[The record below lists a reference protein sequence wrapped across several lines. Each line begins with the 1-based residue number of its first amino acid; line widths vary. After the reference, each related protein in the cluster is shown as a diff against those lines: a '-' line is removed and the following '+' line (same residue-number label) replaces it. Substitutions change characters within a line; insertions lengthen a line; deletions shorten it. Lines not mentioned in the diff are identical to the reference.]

1 MKDLILIYAN
11 TSFFILHFPVWMQDE
26 GVKEKCTEN
35 MVGLGQSFCCHFC
48 LENYVRKMKFYI
60 STKLYILKLYLFI
73 GEGGREEG
81 RKEGR
86 EGERREGGI
95 DRERDN
101 QFVGLFPKC
110 MQSLG
115 LGCDSSGGAMNS
127 IHMPLWVAG
136 IQPCGLSPLPFRIC
150 TGWKFESVSVGWGLN
165 PLIPKY
171 YQVVLWRNV
180 LGHQSVL
187 MSVLVL
193 SICIYLS
200 VCLGKFVSNFSTLI
214 RGLFEFLLLTH
225 SCSGN
230 YISNPT
236 KQYSR

>member
-1 MKDLILIYAN
+1 MKDLILIYVN

-95 DRERDN
+95 DTEREITN
-101 QFVGLFPKC
+101 LLVYSPNACNHWGW
-110 MQSLG
+110 
-115 LGCDSSGGAMNS
+115 AV
-127 IHMPLWVAG
+127 PLLEV
-136 IQPCGLSPLPFRIC
+136 P
-150 TGWKFESVSVGWGLN
+150 
-165 PLIPKY
+165 
-171 YQVVLWRNV
+171 
-180 LGHQSVL
+180 
-187 MSVLVL
+187 
-193 SICIYLS
+193 
-200 VCLGKFVSNFSTLI
+200 
-214 RGLFEFLLLTH
+214 
-225 SCSGN
+225 
-230 YISNPT
+230 
-236 KQYSR
+236 